1 MAKNGWSNNNPAD
14 LFTWFNL
21 KQLKQL
27 SKDFDSSQK
36 LTVKQLNF
44 YNELASAEAKR
55 LAAEALAIPLVN
67 LYQSI
72 GKADF
77 EKGMTKDKAKDS
89 LIDVLVD
96 GTKTIVELATVAD
109 SCFHFPNEGECK

>member
-1 MAKNGWSNNNPAD
+1 MAKNEWSNNNLAD
-14 LFTWFNL
+14 IYTWFNL
-21 KQLKQL
+21 KQLNQH
-27 SKDFDSSQK
+27 SEDFDSSQK
-36 LTVKQLNF
+36 LTIKQLAF

-77 EKGMTKDKAKDS
+77 EKGMTKAKAKNA
-89 LIDVLVD
+89 LIEILVD
-96 GTKTIVELATVAD
+96 GKKTIVELATVAD
-109 SCFHFPNEGECK
+109 DCFHFPNEGDNK

>member
-1 MAKNGWSNNNPAD
+1 MAKNEWSNNNLAD
-14 LFTWFNL
+14 VYTWFNL
-21 KQLKQL
+21 KQLNQH
-27 SKDFDSSQK
+27 SEDFDSCQK
-36 LTVKQLNF
+36 LTIKQLAF
-44 YNELASAEAKR
+44 YNELASVAAKR

-77 EKGMTKDKAKDS
+77 EKGMTKDKSKDS
-89 LIDVLVD
+89 LIAILMD

-109 SCFHFPNEGECK
+109 SCFHFPNEGVSK